1 MATPDKNTV
10 RVCLADVYMHT
21 GDYIEA
27 KKLSGEVVN
36 SGTYQLVQVA
46 EPRDFDKVFG
56 ADLTTST
63 EEIFYIKTSR
73 IMVRHGT
80 TYPIPHIQ
88 SMSSF
93 PVKPC

>member
-56 ADLTTST
+56 ADLTTLQRRYS
-63 EEIFYIKTSR
+63 TSR
-73 IMVRHGT
+73 LHVLMVRHGT

-93 PVKPC
+93 PVTPC

>member
-1 MATPDKNTV
+1 
-10 RVCLADVYMHT
+10 MHT

-73 IMVRHGT
+73 IDGKTWDYLSYTSHPKYEFVPG
-80 TYPIPHIQ
+80 
-88 SMSSF
+88 
-93 PVKPC
+93 KPC